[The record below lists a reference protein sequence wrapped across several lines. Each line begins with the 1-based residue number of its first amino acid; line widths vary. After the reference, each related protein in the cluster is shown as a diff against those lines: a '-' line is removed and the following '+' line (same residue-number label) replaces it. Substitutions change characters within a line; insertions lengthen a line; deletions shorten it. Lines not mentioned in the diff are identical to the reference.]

1 VARKKVRKSSKRR
14 MFVFGLLCLAVNSAI
29 IYSLY
34 NTWNEIYNK
43 KCEKDTLSENLVVL
57 KEEEETLKVELNKLK
72 DPAYVA
78 KYAREKLF
86 YSESD
91 EYIIK
96 IK

>member
-1 VARKKVRKSSKRR
+1 MARKKTKKSSIRR
-14 MFVFGLLCLAVNSAI
+14 MFVFGILCLAVNSAI

-34 NTWNEIYNK
+34 NTWDEIYDK
-43 KCEKDTLSENLVVL
+43 KNEKENLSENLVVL

>member
-1 VARKKVRKSSKRR
+1 MTRKKSKKSLNN
-14 MFVFGLLCLAVNSAI
+14 FLLFGVICLVVNLYV

-34 NTWNEIYNK
+34 NTWSEILAK
-43 KCEKDTLSENLVVL
+43 RKEKETLSSEVVAL
-57 KEEEETLKVELNKLK
+57 KEEEESLKGELNKLK
-72 DPAYVA
+72 DSSYVA

-86 YSESD
+86 YSGND

>member
-34 NTWNEIYNK
+34 NTWDEIYDK
-43 KCEKDTLSENLVVL
+43 KNEKENLSENLVVL

>member
-1 VARKKVRKSSKRR
+1 MARNSKKKSIKRIAFFS
-14 MFVFGLLCLAVNSAI
+14 FVCIAVNSFI
-29 IYSLY
+29 FYSLY
-34 NTWNEIYNK
+34 NTWNEIYQKRQEK
-43 KCEKDTLSENLVVL
+43 KDLSEDLITL
-57 KEEEETLKVELNKLK
+57 KEEEESLKVELNKLK
-72 DPAYVA
+72 DSSYVA

>member
-1 VARKKVRKSSKRR
+1 MARKKAKKSSIRR
-14 MFVFGLLCLAVNSAI
+14 MFVFGILCLAVNSAI

-34 NTWNEIYNK
+34 NTWDEIYDK
-43 KCEKDTLSENLVVL
+43 KNEKENLSENLVVL
-57 KEEEETLKVELNKLK
+57 KEEEEILKVELNKLK

>member
-1 VARKKVRKSSKRR
+1 MARKKSKKSIRR
-14 MFVFGLLCLAVNSAI
+14 MVVFGALCLAVNSTI
-29 IYSLY
+29 IYSLF
-34 NTWNEIYNK
+34 NTWTEIYEKRQEK
-43 KCEKDTLSENLVVL
+43 KDLSENLVTL
-57 KEEEETLKVELNKLK
+57 KEEEESLKVELNKLK
-72 DPAYVA
+72 DPSYVA

>member
-1 VARKKVRKSSKRR
+1 MARKKVRKSSKRR
-14 MFVFGLLCLAVNSAI
+14 MFVFGLLCLAVNIAI

-34 NTWNEIYNK
+34 NTWDEIYDK